1 MVKVAA
7 LLTVV
12 ALVLLLCWL
21 GQRRLIYF
29 PFGLVPPPSAAG
41 LPGAEAVSFATED
54 GLTLGG
60 WYVPGHPG
68 AAEQKKTTVIVFNGN
83 AGNRSF
89 RAPLAAALAERGL
102 SVLLFDYRGYGG
114 NPGSPTEEGLAA
126 DARAARRFVA
136 GRARGDRVVYL
147 GESLGTGVAVRLA
160 VEQPALSGVEGPAL
174 SGVEGPALSGVE
186 GPPAALVLRS
196 PFTSLIDTGRHHYPF
211 LPVGLLLRDR
221 FASIDRIGDVR
232 CPVLVIAGDRDSIIP
247 ADQSRRL
254 FEAAREP
261 KRLTLV
267 ERADHNDYE
276 LLAGRRVLDAI
287 MDFLGGVLSAE

>member
-7 LLTVV
+7 LVAVV

-41 LPGAEAVSFATED
+41 LPGAEAVSFATDD

-60 WYVPGHPG
+60 WYISGQP
-68 AAEQKKTTVIVFNGN
+68 AAPERLLAQRQTTVIVFSGN

-126 DARAARRFVA
+126 DARAARRYVA
-136 GRARGDRVVYL
+136 GRAGSDRVVYL

-160 VEQPALSGVEGPAL
+160 VEQPALSGVEGP
-174 SGVEGPALSGVE
+174 
-186 GPPAALVLRS
+186 PAALVLRS
-196 PFTSLIDTGRHHYPF
+196 PFTSLTDVGRHHYPF
-211 LPVGLLLRDR
+211 LPVGLMLTDR
-221 FASIDRIGDVR
+221 FASIDRIGEVR
-232 CPVLVIAGDRDSIIP
+232 CPVLVIAGDRDRVIP
-247 ADQSRRL
+247 VDQSRRL

-261 KRLTLV
+261 KRLV
-267 ERADHNDYE
+267 IIERADHNDYE

-287 MDFLGGVLSAE
+287 ADFLKGS